1 MKSKIKAKN
10 NQQKEE
16 KLENKFGSTILP
28 SFLAAE
34 QAFIT
39 RRQSLQRPFQ
49 RSSTRI
55 HEFTPINHTHYV
67 YNKATTAIEA
77 PTNEATEAALILLG
91 VGATGA
97 LAATGT
103 VGAGH
108 FNVASHE
115 TDPLA
120 KVLVKL

>member
-1 MKSKIKAKN
+1 MAA
-10 NQQKEE
+10 QYDQVYWHC
-16 KLENKFGSTILP
+16 
-28 SFLAAE
+28 AE
-34 QAFIT
+34 QPFTTRQRHYKDTFNAPVLEFMNLSRIT
-39 RRQSLQRPFQ
+39 VHSA
-49 RSSTRI
+49 
-55 HEFTPINHTHYV
+55 
-67 YNKATTAIEA
+67 YNKATTATAIEA
-77 PTNEATEAALILLG
+77 QTNEVTEAALILLG